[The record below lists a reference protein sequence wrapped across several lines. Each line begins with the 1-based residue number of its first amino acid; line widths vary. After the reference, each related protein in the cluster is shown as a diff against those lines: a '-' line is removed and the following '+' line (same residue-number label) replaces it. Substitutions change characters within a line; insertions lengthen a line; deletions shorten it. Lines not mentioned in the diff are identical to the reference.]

1 MPAQAHFSTGGRNRI
16 VRNLANV
23 LSLLGVLPVCVL
35 FLDDGYRYI
44 LPLIVF
50 NNIMDDLDGIVAVK
64 LNIKSEFGAVL
75 DNVCD
80 AVAHTAF
87 VLMVGMH
94 YGWICGVLAVAAVT
108 AMLIRVVSRIVPGAT
123 VGAGSPTNEI
133 PGATVGAGSPTNEMI
148 RHLFFVLLL
157 ARVFRFDVVIA
168 LAAVF
173 TLHAV
178 SMLLPYR
185 MPGLIRSVTKSAF
198 SIGLINVALV
208 VAWLAPYAAPVVAA
222 AFGSTYLYG
231 FVFGGLK
238 WFKAAK

>member
-1 MPAQAHFSTGGRNRI
+1 MPAQASILIGGRSRF
-16 VRNLANV
+16 VRNLANG

-35 FLDDGYRYI
+35 FLDDGYQYI

-64 LNIKSEFGAVL
+64 LSIKSEFGAVL

-94 YGWICGVLAVAAVT
+94 YGGICGVLAVAAVT
-108 AMLIRVVSRIVPGAT
+108 AMLIRVVSRIVPGST
-123 VGAGSPTNEI
+123 VG
-133 PGATVGAGSPTNEMI
+133 VGSPTNEMI

-157 ARVFRFDVVIA
+157 ARVFNFDAAIA
-168 LAAVF
+168 LAVVF

-185 MPGLIRSVTKSAF
+185 MPGLIRSATKSAF
-198 SIGLINVALV
+198 SISLVNVALV
-208 VAWLAPYAAPVVAA
+208 VAWMAPYAAPIVAA
-222 AFGSTYLYG
+222 GFGSTYLYG

-238 WFKAAK
+238 WLKAAKSIKRGQ